1 MLLLCALIV
10 GCVNYGWADVENVT
24 VTSATITSTNFT
36 ISSAR
41 NTGTSSPT
49 YNSGDSGLR
58 LYPNNT
64 LSIASKDHENI
75 TSITLSVKCNT
86 GGKSKVYP
94 TGVSAST
101 GAITSGGTPGSTV
114 ESIVWSGSAESVV
127 FTINGS
133 AGNVS
138 VKAISITYTPAA
150 IPVTSITLNKDELT
164 LAVGENETLLVSEV
178 LPATATDK
186 TVTWSSSKSSVAS
199 VNSSTGVVTAHAVGG
214 PVTITATANDGS
226 GVTATCA
233 VTVVS
238 ARVDVTG
245 VTLNKTATTLF
256 VGETETLTATIA
268 PADAT
273 NKNVVWTSSDD
284 AVASVDEDGVV
295 TANAVGTATITAT
308 SEENEGIKATCTV
321 TVNPVVVTG
330 VTLNKTSTSIM
341 FGSTETLTATVAPAN
356 ATNKN
361 VTWTSSNTSVATVSE
376 GVITPVSVGT
386 TTITVTTEDQDM
398 TATCDVTITQN
409 NVKPSLTE
417 EVFEETFANVT
428 GTGAADVSKF
438 DNTGWSKV
446 GDVYGASG
454 DGVRMA
460 KNGGGGSLTTP
471 ALSTMT
477 NNGILTF
484 MAKGWN
490 SNETSIS
497 ISGTNCTVSPT
508 SFSDLS
514 HESFTKK
521 TVSITVTGSNP
532 TITFTA
538 ASGERV
544 YIDDIKIVQ
553 TASSIDVTLNASGF
567 ASYCSP
573 FALDL
578 TPGGDVAA
586 YAVKTIGDNKVK
598 FTKITGKVAANTP
611 FILYNTDKASEA
623 VSLPIIED
631 DDAGIAPVTDNA
643 LIGTLS
649 PTYTVAPSGYTNF
662 GLSGSKFV
670 PMNDGVVKKNK
681 AYLQVDNSDI
691 DADAGAHSLEIVF
704 DDGETTGIQSVNG
717 SGLKVNDYF
726 DLQGRRVAQP
736 TRGLYIVNGKKVV
749 IK

>member
-10 GCVNYGWADVENVT
+10 GSGSVWADTET
-24 VTSATITSTNFT
+24 VTFSEKYSDKEKPTSYEGSNFSIAFSKGSNSNNAPQYYSTGTAMRLYGGNTMTVSSSNTITKIELTFSSGEGSNTISTAPETYDNGTWEGSATSVIFT
-36 ISSAR
+36 VG
-41 NTGTSSPT
+41 GTKGHRRVS
-49 YNSGDSGLR
+49 
-58 LYPNNT
+58 
-64 LSIASKDHENI
+64 
-75 TSITLSVKCNT
+75 SVK
-86 GGKSKVYP
+86 V
-94 TGVSAST
+94 
-101 GAITSGGTPGSTV
+101 
-114 ESIVWSGSAESVV
+114 
-127 FTINGS
+127 
-133 AGNVS
+133 
-138 VKAISITYTPAA
+138 TYTPAA
-150 IPVTSITLNKDELT
+150 IPVTSITLNKSVLS
-164 LAVGENETLLVSEV
+164 LAVGETETLTLSEV

-186 TVTWSSSKSSVAS
+186 TVTWSSSNSSVAS
-199 VNSSTGVVTAHAVGG
+199 VNSSTGVVTANAVGG

-233 VTVVS
+233 VTVIA

-245 VTLNKTATTLF
+245 VTLNKTATTLL
-256 VGETETLTATIA
+256 VGGTETLTATIA

-308 SEENEGIKATCTV
+308 SEENEDIKATCTV

-361 VTWTSSNTSVATVSE
+361 VSWTSSNTSVATVSE

-398 TATCDVTITQN
+398 TATCDVTITANTTKPELVKTIFNETFN
-409 NVKPSLTE
+409 NCNGTGGRDGIYNGSIGSSDIITDNTWETTFKCGGASKCLKFGTSTESATLTSGNISLTGNATLTFNAAGWGDASTNKL
-417 EVFEETFANVT
+417 EVSATDATLTGDTDNTLSNGSWNSYSVNITGAT
-428 GTGAADVSKF
+428 GTIK
-438 DNTGWSKV
+438 
-446 GDVYGASG
+446 
-454 DGVRMA
+454 
-460 KNGGGGSLTTP
+460 
-471 ALSTMT
+471 
-477 NNGILTF
+477 LTF
-484 MAKGWN
+484 
-490 SNETSIS
+490 
-497 ISGTNCTVSPT
+497 SGRRG
-508 SFSDLS
+508 F
-514 HESFTKK
+514 
-521 TVSITVTGSNP
+521 
-532 TITFTA
+532 
-538 ASGERV
+538 
-544 YIDDIKIVQ
+544 IDDIKIVQ

-611 FILYNTDKASEA
+611 FILYNTAKASKA

-649 PTYTVAPSGYTNF
+649 PTYTAAPSGYTNF

-681 AYLQVDNSDI
+681 AYLQVDNDDI
-691 DADAGAHSLEIVF
+691 DAGAGAHSLEIVF